1 MTIIRTSGHHAESLE
16 KLISGLEDGSRSL
29 SQLEMAHILKEL
41 SDAIETCKN
50 GV

>member
-16 KLISGLEDGSRSL
+16 SLITGLEDGSRSL
-29 SQLEMAHILKEL
+29 SQLEMAHLLKEL
-41 SDAIETCKN
+41 NAALETLKN